1 MLEPPIYSWVSE
13 AQMTTFAF
21 NWHLECVC
29 VCVCVV
35 GDGTDNLVG
44 LNPHPVESDAISG
57 QTVSELIKL

>member
-1 MLEPPIYSWVSE
+1 MCV
-13 AQMTTFAF
+13 
-21 NWHLECVC
+21 CVC

>member
-1 MLEPPIYSWVSE
+1 M
-13 AQMTTFAF
+13 
-21 NWHLECVC
+21 CVC
-29 VCVCVV
+29 VCVL